1 MARYFHTARQ
11 QKRHQIIAVAVA
23 DAANFI
29 FFKGA
34 VFGEEKMLSIMP
46 VLRIS
51 ESQVS
56 NRAFACVCENELK
69 CNRKHRGY
77 VIKLD
82 IPMLDRLNPSP

>member
-1 MARYFHTARQ
+1 MSKWEHQRAVKVGQIHAHMFACMDRDFHTGHW
-11 QKRHQIIAVAVA
+11 QKRHQITAVAIA

-46 VLRIS
+46 ILRVL

-56 NRAFACVCENELK
+56 NREHSHAHAKMN
-69 CNRKHRGY
+69 
-77 VIKLD
+77 
-82 IPMLDRLNPSP
+82 

>member
-1 MARYFHTARQ
+1 MDRYFHTGRW

-34 VFGEEKMLSIMP
+34 VFGEEKVLSIMP
-46 VLRIS
+46 VLRVL

-56 NRAFACVCENELK
+56 NRELSRAYAK
-69 CNRKHRGY
+69 MN
-77 VIKLD
+77 
-82 IPMLDRLNPSP
+82 